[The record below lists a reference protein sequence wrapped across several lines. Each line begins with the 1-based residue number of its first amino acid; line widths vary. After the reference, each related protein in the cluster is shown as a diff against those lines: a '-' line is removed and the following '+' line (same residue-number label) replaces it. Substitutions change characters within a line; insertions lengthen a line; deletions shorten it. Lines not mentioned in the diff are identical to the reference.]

1 MAKVLVVDDEP
12 MYRENLQEVISDEG
26 HDVEVA
32 VNGHNAIEIGE
43 RFCPD
48 VLIVD
53 WMLQNDLSG
62 LDVSESL
69 RESNPRLTT
78 IIITGF
84 PAQKLRLQA
93 EESKVFAFLE
103 KPFELDDIRETV
115 RRATKSETRKE

>member
-12 MYRENLQEVISDEG
+12 MYRENLQEVISEQG
-26 HDVEVA
+26 HDVEMA
-32 VNGHNAIEIGE
+32 HDDRSAIEVAE

-53 WMLQNDLSG
+53 WMLHNDLCG
-62 LDVSESL
+62 LEVSESL
-69 RESNPRLTT
+69 RESNPYLTT
-78 IIITGF
+78 IIITGY
-84 PAQKLRLQA
+84 PAQELRNQA
-93 EESKVFAFLE
+93 EKSGVFAFLE

>member
-32 VNGHNAIEIGE
+32 DNGRNAIEIAE

-62 LDVSESL
+62 LEVSEFL
-69 RESNPRLTT
+69 RESNSRLTT
-78 IIITGF
+78 IIITGY
-84 PAQKLRLQA
+84 PAQELRGRA
-93 EESKVFAFLE
+93 EKSGVFAFLE

-115 RRATKSETRKE
+115 RRATKSGTRKE